1 MTTVVDSRLK
11 VSVIIPSFR
20 PGAYVIECLD
30 SIINQTLRRD
40 DYEVIIVL
48 NGEKEP
54 YLSML
59 NNKIACHNNMRVI
72 YTSEP
77 GVSNA
82 RNIGLDIARGEY
94 ITFIDDD
101 DIVSPHYLEALL
113 ECIEKDPEGIIA
125 CSNVKTLDGNSNI
138 GEDYISQ
145 AFKRALRRPKNN
157 SVFTRRSFL
166 SSSCCKLIPVKIIG
180 DRRFNTN
187 VRLSEDALFMASI
200 SDRIKRV
207 MITSGDAVYYR
218 RLRKGSASRS
228 EEKYKEK
235 VLRKFSIIKL
245 FASTYFNGFP
255 RYNLPFFLTR
265 IIAVSIK

>member
-1 MTTVVDSRLK
+1 MTTVVNSRLK

-72 YTSEP
+72 YTSES

-94 ITFIDDD
+94 IAFLDDD
-101 DIVSPHYLEALL
+101 DFVSSQYLEVLL
-113 ECIEKDPEGIIA
+113 ECVQKQDGTIA
-125 CSNVKTLDGNSNI
+125 CSDVKTLDMKGDI
-138 GEDYISQ
+138 GEDYISR
-145 AFKRALRRPKNN
+145 AFKRALQKPVST
-157 SVFTRRSFL
+157 SVFKRRSFL
-166 SSSCCKLIPVKIIG
+166 SSSCCKLIPVKVISN
-180 DRRFNTN
+180 RRFNSN
-187 VRLSEDALFMASI
+187 IRLSEDALFMASI
-200 SDRIKRV
+200 SDKIES
-207 MITSGDAVYYR
+207 ISISNGIAIYYR
-218 RLRKGSASRS
+218 RLRAGSATRS
-228 EEKYKEK
+228 QHNYLKK
-235 VLRKFSIIKL
+235 VLRKISLIKL
-245 FASTYFNGFP
+245 FATIYIKGFP
-255 RYNLPFFLTR
+255 HYNFPFFLTR

>member
-1 MTTVVDSRLK
+1 MTQALDNLPK

-30 SIINQTLRRD
+30 SIINQTLKRD

-59 NNKIACHNNMRVI
+59 KNKTACHNNIKVI

-94 ITFIDDD
+94 IAFIDDD
-101 DIVSPHYLEALL
+101 DFVSSQYLEGLL
-113 ECIEKDPEGIIA
+113 ECVQKQDGTVA
-125 CSNVKTLDGNSNI
+125 CSNVKTLDVKGNI
-138 GEDYISQ
+138 GEDYISL
-145 AFKRALRRPKNN
+145 AFKKALQKPKSN
-157 SVFTRRSFL
+157 SIFNRRSFL
-166 SSSCCKLIPVKIIG
+166 SSSCCKLIPVKVISN
-180 DRRFNTN
+180 RRFNSN
-187 VRLSEDALFMASI
+187 IRLSEDALFMASI
-200 SDRIKRV
+200 SDKIESVSISKSNA
-207 MITSGDAVYYR
+207 IYYR
-218 RLRKGSASRS
+218 RLRAGSASRS
-228 EEKYKEK
+228 EDNCLKKI
-235 VLRKFSIIKL
+235 LRKISLIKSFVAL
-245 FASTYFNGFP
+245 YITGFP
-255 RYNLPFFLTR
+255 HYNLPFFLTR

>member
-1 MTTVVDSRLK
+1 MTLALHNVPK

-59 NNKIACHNNMRVI
+59 KNKTACHNNIKVI

-94 ITFIDDD
+94 IAFLDDD
-101 DIVSPHYLEALL
+101 DYVSSHYLEGLL
-113 ECIEKDPEGIIA
+113 ECVKKQDGMIA
-125 CSNVKTLDGNSNI
+125 CSDVKTFDMDGYI
-138 GEDYISQ
+138 GEDYISH
-145 AFKRALRRPKNN
+145 AFKKALKNPKNN
-157 SVFTRRSFL
+157 SIFNRRSFL
-166 SSSCCKLIPVKIIG
+166 SSSCCKLIPLKVISN
-180 DRRFNTN
+180 RRFNSN
-187 VRLSEDALFMASI
+187 IRLSEDALFMASI
-200 SDRIKRV
+200 SDKIKS
-207 MITSGDAVYYR
+207 IAISNDNAIYYR
-218 RLRKGSASRS
+218 RLRAGSASRS
-228 EEKYKEK
+228 EYNYLKKI
-235 VLRKFSIIKL
+235 LRKISLIKL
-245 FASTYFNGFP
+245 FIALYIKGFP
-255 RYNLPFFLTR
+255 HYNLPFFLTR